1 MKYAEDFRA
10 IARESLR
17 GRWNVAILTGFVAS
31 LIGAGIATGGGGSSS
46 SSNNNSV
53 GTLFRDFQTTDFWLR
68 FRALIIIA
76 IVILA
81 IWLIVT
87 IVISGAGKLGYAI
100 FNLKLVDNKD
110 VSLSDLFSQFHRLG
124 AGFCMNFL
132 MALYT
137 LLWTLLFIIPGIIK
151 GFSYAMTPYI
161 LAENPSMTV
170 SEAITKSRRIMDG
183 NKFRLFCLGISFIGW
198 TTLCILP
205 SLILMLVII
214 GIAANTQQL
223 TTLIWIIPASIPAFI
238 GSLFLTPYVEAANA
252 AFYRDVSGTEVAPA
266 TALPECC
273 VEQNRCGDAGASE
286 QFVHPADV
294 VPEHMRIPTQDDGA
308 NP

>member
-46 SSNNNSV
+46 SSNSNSV

-68 FRALIIIA
+68 FRTLIIIA

-137 LLWTLLFIIPGIIK
+137 LLWTLLFIIPGLVK
-151 GFSYAMTPYI
+151 GYSYAMAPFI
-161 LAENPSMTV
+161 MAENPELSPK
-170 SEAITKSRRIMDG
+170 ECIDRSRQIMNG
-183 NKFRLFCLGISFIGW
+183 HKAELFFLDLSFIGW
-198 TTLCILP
+198 SFLSILTLG
-205 SLILMLVII
+205 V
-214 GIAANTQQL
+214 GNV
-223 TTLIWIIPASIPAFI
+223 
-238 GSLFLTPYVEAANA
+238 FLTPYTTAARA
-252 AFYRDVSGTEVAPA
+252 AFYREIS
-266 TALPECC
+266 
-273 VEQNRCGDAGASE
+273 
-286 QFVHPADV
+286 
-294 VPEHMRIPTQDDGA
+294 
-308 NP
+308 

>member
-17 GRWNVAILTGFVAS
+17 GRWKVAILTGFVAS
-31 LIGAGIATGGGGSSS
+31 LIGAGIATGGGSGSSS
-46 SSNNNSV
+46 ANNNSV
-53 GTLFRDFQTTDFWLR
+53 GTLVRDFQTTDFWLR
-68 FRALIIIA
+68 FRTLIIIA

-100 FNLKLVDNKD
+100 FNLKLVDKKE

-161 LAENPSMTV
+161 LAENPDMTV
-170 SEAITKSRRIMDG
+170 SEAITESRRIMDG

-205 SLILMLVII
+205 TFIATLFII
-214 GIAANTQQL
+214 GITARTQQL
-223 TTLIWIIPASIPAFI
+223 TTLLWVIPAGIPAFI

-252 AFYRDVSGTEVAPA
+252 AFYRDVSGTEVTPA
-266 TALPECC
+266 TALPEGCA
-273 VEQNRCGDAGASE
+273 EQNDSSYAGVSE
-286 QFVHPADV
+286 QFVDSAGV
-294 VPEHMRIPTQDDGA
+294 APEPMSIPVQDDGIQ
-308 NP
+308 P

>member
-17 GRWNVAILTGFVAS
+17 GKWKVAILTGFVAS

-53 GTLFRDFQTTDFWLR
+53 GTVFRDFQTTDVWLR
-68 FRALIIIA
+68 FRTLIIIA

-100 FNLKLVDNKD
+100 FNLKLVDKKE

-124 AGFCMNFL
+124 TGFCMNFL
-132 MALYT
+132 LALYT

-161 LAENPSMTV
+161 LAENPGMTV
-170 SEAITKSRRIMDG
+170 SEAITKSRQIMDG
-183 NKFRLFCLGISFIGW
+183 NKFRYFCLNISFIGW
-198 TTLCILP
+198 SALCVLP

-214 GIAANTQQL
+214 GIAGNTQQL
-223 TTLIWIIPASIPAFI
+223 TTLFWIIPASIPAFI

-252 AFYRDVSGTEVAPA
+252 AFYRDVSGTEVIQA
-266 TALPECC
+266 TALPEGCAEENGSSH
-273 VEQNRCGDAGASE
+273 VEGSE
-286 QFVHPADV
+286 QFVYSADV
-294 VPEHMRIPTQDDGA
+294 TPEHMSIPVQDDGIH
-308 NP
+308 P

>member
-1 MKYAEDFRA
+1 M
-10 IARESLR
+10 
-17 GRWNVAILTGFVAS
+17 
-31 LIGAGIATGGGGSSS
+31 
-46 SSNNNSV
+46 
-53 GTLFRDFQTTDFWLR
+53 
-68 FRALIIIA
+68 IIIA

-81 IWLIVT
+81 VWLIVT

-100 FNLKLVDNKD
+100 FNLKLVDKKE

-161 LAENPSMTV
+161 LAENPGMTV

-198 TTLCILP
+198 TTLCVLP

-214 GIAANTQQL
+214 GIAGNTQQL
-223 TTLIWIIPASIPAFI
+223 TTLLWIIPASIPAFV

-252 AFYRDVSGTEVAPA
+252 AFYREVSGTEVTPA
-266 TALPECC
+266 MAWPEGCA
-273 VEQNRCGDAGASE
+273 EQNGSSYAGMSE
-286 QFVHPADV
+286 QFVDSADAI
-294 VPEHMRIPTQDDGA
+294 PEPMSISMQDDGI